1 MHTHSA
7 LALAAA
13 LLLATVGGSARAQT
27 PATNLMPDGSH
38 DMYLGLGVASQP
50 RYDGAAR
57 QNTRALPLLQL
68 EFSNGIFLSGMSA
81 GMHLSASPGIEYG
94 PLLGWQ
100 ARRDDSGSGAGLGG
114 VSDGNMQSLGPV
126 SGIYAR
132 ANAPGRNRL
141 AGMDHVGAHVQAGG
155 FFNYYLSP
163 QVRLVSS
170 AMAGAGGNGV
180 VVNLGVQHLSGDFSA
195 QHRLAVT
202 AGVELVNRAYN
213 SSFFGVTTA
222 EHVRTGNAQYAPGG
236 GIKDVYVAARWNWAL
251 SPDWM
256 LSTSARLARLQ
267 GDARTS
273 PLVER
278 PSQYSIS
285 TGLAR
290 RF

>member
-1 MHTHSA
+1 MHTHPA

-13 LLLATVGGSARAQT
+13 LLLAIAGGARAQT

-38 DMYLGLGVASQP
+38 DLYLGLGVVSQP
-50 RYDGAAR
+50 RYDGAAGQR
-57 QNTRALPLLQL
+57 TRALPLVQV

-81 GMHLSASPGIEYG
+81 GMHLSASPGVEYG

-100 ARRDDSGSGAGLGG
+100 ARRDDSGTGAGLGG
-114 VSDGNMQSLGPV
+114 ISEGNFQSLGPV
-126 SGIYAR
+126 SAATAR
-132 ANAPGRNRL
+132 ATAPGANRL
-141 AGMDHVGAHVQAGG
+141 AGMDHVGGHVQAGG

-163 QVRLVSS
+163 QVRLISS
-170 AMAGAGGNGV
+170 ALAGAGGNGV
-180 VVNLGVQHLSGDFSA
+180 VVNLGVQHFSGDFSA
-195 QHRLAVT
+195 QHRLAVS

-213 SSFFGVTTA
+213 TTFFGVSAA
-222 EHVRTGNAQYAPGG
+222 EHLRTGNAEYAPGG
-236 GIKDVYVAARWNWAL
+236 GVKDVYVAARWNWAL
-251 SPDWM
+251 SPAWM
-256 LSTSARLARLQ
+256 LSSSARLSRLQ
-267 GDARTS
+267 GDARSS